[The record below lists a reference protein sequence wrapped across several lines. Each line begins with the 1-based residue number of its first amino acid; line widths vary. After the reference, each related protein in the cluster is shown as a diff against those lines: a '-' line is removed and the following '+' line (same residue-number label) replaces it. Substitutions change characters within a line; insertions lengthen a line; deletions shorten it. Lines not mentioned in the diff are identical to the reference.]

1 MRRFFVISLVI
12 VAASIVALYYYSKH
26 NNMEPNK
33 KVIYTEKAPKPI
45 GPYSQAILRGNTLFV
60 SGQVAIIP
68 ATGEADTSSIE
79 NETKQVMENI
89 KVIVEEAGMKMS
101 DIVKT
106 SIFLIDMGNFTRMN
120 AVYAGYFPN
129 NPPARETI
137 QVSALPKKVN
147 VEISVIAIK

>member
-1 MRRFFVISLVI
+1 
-12 VAASIVALYYYSKH
+12 
-26 NNMEPNK
+26 MEPK
-33 KVIYTEKAPKPI
+33 TAIYTDKAPKPI

-60 SGQVAIIP
+60 SGQVAFIP
-68 ATGEADTSSIE
+68 TTGELDTSNIE

-89 KVIVEEAGMKMS
+89 KAIVEEAGLKMS

-106 SIFLIDMGNFTRMN
+106 SIFLADMNDFARMN
-120 AVYAGYFPN
+120 AVYGKYFSA